1 MQLRDALISQAPS
14 LELQRAAHAEI
25 CLLDFKLAQ
34 AGELL
39 QACLKQGVLIEPLL
53 VDDITEFVSK
63 LP

>member
-39 QACLKQGVLIEPLL
+39 QACLKHGVLIEPLA
-53 VDDITEFVSK
+53 DDITEFVSK

>member
-39 QACLKQGVLIEPLL
+39 QACLKQGVLIEPLA
-53 VDDITEFVSK
+53 DDITEFVSK

>member
-34 AGELL
+34 AVELL
-39 QACLKQGVLIEPLL
+39 QACLKHGVLAEPL
-53 VDDITEFVSK
+53 VEDITEFISK
-63 LP
+63 LS

>member
-34 AGELL
+34 ARELL
-39 QACLKQGVLIEPLL
+39 QACLKQGVLIEPLA
-53 VDDITEFVSK
+53 DDITEFVSK